1 MEPTG
6 KSVELEDDA
15 KSSSMRPSHWRWI
28 LLLLIVAFIIGVAIF
43 LHNSL
48 EINWIEAYHVFPEK
62 LRSMG
67 VWGQLGVII
76 LMIVHCFIPFPAEF
90 LALAAGNVYGFVHGT
105 VLVWIGAM
113 VGASLSF
120 ALAKQLGKPFV
131 TWILPEKHQDKLD
144 KWTDDQGALT
154 LLISRFIP
162 LIAFNL
168 INYAAGLTNVRWWTF
183 LWTTGLGILPITAIT
198 VYMGHGMRELKTE
211 TLVIVSIFSILVMI
225 VLHISL
231 KKTRAS

>member
-1 MEPTG
+1 MKPVSE
-6 KSVELEDDA
+6 SVEVSRDE
-15 KSSSMRPSHWRWI
+15 SISRIRPSHWRWI
-28 LLLLIVAFIIGVAIF
+28 LLIGITLLAIGLAIY
-43 LHNSL
+43 LHRTL
-48 EINWIEAYHVFPEK
+48 QINWLEAYHIFPEK
-62 LRSMG
+62 LRELG
-67 VWGQLGVII
+67 LWGQFGVIF

-105 VLVWIGAM
+105 ILVWIGAM

-120 ALAKQLGKPFV
+120 ALAKWLGRPFV
-131 TWILPEKHQDKLD
+131 EWILPEKHQNEE
-144 KWTDDQGALT
+144 QGTMT

-168 INYAAGLTNVRWWTF
+168 INYAAGLTKVSWWTF

-211 TLVIVSIFSILVMI
+211 TLIIVSIFSILVMI
-225 VLHISL
+225 ILHISL
-231 KKTRAS
+231 KRTRAK

>member
-6 KSVELEDDA
+6 ELNELQRDEDRSA
-15 KSSSMRPSHWRWI
+15 LRPSHWRWV
-28 LLLLIVAFIIGVAIF
+28 LLLAIAVAIVGLAIY
-43 LHNSL
+43 LHRTL
-48 EINWIEAYHVFPEK
+48 EIDWLEAYQVFPEK
-62 LRSMG
+62 LRALG
-67 VWGQLGVII
+67 LWGQFGVIF

-113 VGASLSF
+113 IGASLSF
-120 ALAKQLGKPFV
+120 ALAKWLGKPFV
-131 TWILPEKHQDKLD
+131 EWILPKKHQQKLD
-144 KWTDDQGALT
+144 QWTEDQGVLT

-168 INYAAGLTNVRWWTF
+168 INYAAGLTNINWWTF
-183 LWTTGLGILPITAIT
+183 LWTTGIGILPITAIT

-225 VLHISL
+225 VLHFSL
-231 KKTRAS
+231 KKSRVN